1 MQAICYRKKI
11 RMKKTDKTV
20 GSRKEALTS
29 LAVDMM
35 QTRGFSALGL
45 RELAQAACI
54 QVASLY
60 SHFDSKNAVALQAM
74 ALYSKREREELAEID
89 QAPAGNVR
97 LHRYVQMF
105 SNTLKDDRRLCLG
118 LMLAVERNSLPE
130 EVMQEIRLFA
140 TQNIDW
146 LAAAWDLGRSDKSIV
161 STLTGV
167 AAAPIIFGSAE
178 GIMAF
183 SLLQTDPP
191 AIFEEHLLRLLG
203 ALGVQS
209 E

>member
-1 MQAICYRKKI
+1 
-11 RMKKTDKTV
+11 MKKTDKTV
-20 GSRKEALTS
+20 GSRKEVLTS

-35 QTRGFSALGL
+35 QTHGFSALSL

-54 QVASLY
+54 QAASLY

-74 ALYSKREREELAEID
+74 ALYSQLEREDLAEID

-105 SNTLKDDRRLCLG
+105 SNNTLKDERRLCLG
-118 LMLAVERNSLPE
+118 LMLAVERNSLPA

-140 TQNIDW
+140 TQNMDW
-146 LAAAWDLGRSDKSIV
+146 LAAAWELGRSDKSIV
-161 STLTGV
+161 SALTGV
-167 AAAPIIFGSAE
+167 AAAPIIFGAAE

-191 AIFEEHLLRLLG
+191 AIFEEHLLRLLS